1 MSSVAISPVRVL
13 KRSDVKRTD
22 VVSGFG
28 RTRKKAGF
36 SPTAKVVLRTA
47 TAGESDAIHA
57 LIVEHLAEGHLL
69 PRERGEIAVHAHRFV
84 VAMQGDRVV
93 ACAELAP
100 LSRAVA
106 EVRSLVVSRD
116 ARSGGLG
123 RKILNDLLLRAALGG
138 YEKLC
143 AFTHTPAYFVRM
155 GFSIVPHTWVPE
167 KIWTDCSKCPQFRN
181 CGQYALVSTLS

>member
-1 MSSVAISPVRVL
+1 MSSAAVSPVRLL
-13 KRSDVKRTD
+13 KRAPVA
-22 VVSGFG
+22 SGFA
-28 RTRKKAGF
+28 RKKAGV
-36 SPTAKVVLRTA
+36 SPATVSLRAA
-47 TAGESDAIHA
+47 TVNEADAIHA
-57 LIVEHLAEGHLL
+57 LIVGHLAEGHLL

-106 EVRSLVVSRD
+106 EVRSLVVGRD

-123 RKILNDLLLRAALGG
+123 RKILGDLLLRAARGG
-138 YEKLC
+138 FERLC
-143 AFTHTPAYFVRM
+143 AFTHTPAYFVHM

-167 KIWTDCSKCPQFRN
+167 KIWTDCSKCPQFRS